1 MNSSLRS
8 VITAGALGV
17 AALAATSCSADL
29 DLSFEEQIT
38 GSGNVT
44 TETYDLGDF
53 DEIDVCCG
61 IDVLFEIDPDGEKSV
76 SVSADDNIHE
86 YLRIDVVDD
95 EALSVTVKDNVNL
108 DFKSQIVVSVSG
120 YEITEVELQDGTFAT
135 GTFPPV
141 DQFTLK
147 ISDGSD
153 VDITVDADK
162 FVVEATDGSAL
173 DLSGRAGFVDVKAF
187 DGSDVRMSGVKAN
200 DAKVDA
206 SDGSAI
212 EVRASDLVEGKATDG
227 SDIGVWGDPTTLNV
241 DTDDSSDV
249 YTN

>member
-1 MNSSLRS
+1 MNFSLRS
-8 VITAGALGV
+8 VVTATALGV
-17 AALAATSCSADL
+17 AALAASSCSADL
-29 DLSFEEQIT
+29 DLSFGEQIT

-44 TETYDLGDF
+44 TETYELGDF

-61 IDVLFEIDPDGEKSV
+61 IDVLFEIDPEGETSV
-76 SVSADDNIHE
+76 SISADDNIHD
-86 YLRIDVVDD
+86 YLRIEVVDD
-95 EALSVTVKDNVNL
+95 ALTVTPRDNVNL
-108 DFKSQIVVSVSG
+108 NFKNQIVVSVSG
-120 YEITEVELQDGTFAT
+120 YEITEVELRDGTYAT
-135 GTFPPV
+135 GTFPSV

-147 ISDGSD
+147 VSDGSD

-187 DGSDVRMSGVKAN
+187 DGSDVRMSAVKAD
-200 DAKVDA
+200 DAKVEA
-206 SDGSAI
+206 SDGSAL